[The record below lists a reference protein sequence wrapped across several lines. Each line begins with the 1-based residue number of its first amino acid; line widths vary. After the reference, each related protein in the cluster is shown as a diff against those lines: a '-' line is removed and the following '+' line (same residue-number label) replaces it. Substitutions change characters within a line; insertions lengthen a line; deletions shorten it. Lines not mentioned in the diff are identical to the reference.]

1 VCECYVW
8 RTAFNAVLGQS
19 TASVGAAL
27 MPLRAAAAACFFS
40 SFKARR
46 SCTLRSRVIFAN
58 VVCLLLL
65 MQSSSLSLS
74 RASGPKLAAKPIQ
87 PVRVPLERAY
97 IQHVRIG
104 RRNTKLVLQSAPF
117 AFEAPRLSRVA
128 RRCFAASGRNFVQD
142 QSPHPTP
149 ASIFLRRA
157 FFEVVGAP
165 GLARLRWLNSSGFR
179 SRKVRL
185 AARSDAEGG
194 GALWRHAARRHN
206 SSAHASRH

>member
-1 VCECYVW
+1 VCECYIS

-65 MQSSSLSLS
+65 MQSSSLFV
-74 RASGPKLAAKPIQ
+74 ASCARTETRSEADST
-87 PVRVPLERAY
+87 VRVPLERAY
-97 IQHVRIG
+97 IQHVLIG
-104 RRNTKLVLQSAPF
+104 RRNRKLVLQSAPF
-117 AFEAPRLSRVA
+117 AFEARRLSRVA
-128 RRCFAASGRNFVQD
+128 RRCFAASGRNLVQD
-142 QSPHPTP
+142 QSTHPTP
-149 ASIFLRRA
+149 AANILLRA

-165 GLARLRWLNSSGFR
+165 DLARLRWLNSSGFR

-194 GALWRHAARRHN
+194 GALWRHGARRHN
-206 SSAHASRH
+206 SSAHASKH